1 MSNEIKKL
9 ESPAVQWPAIANK
22 EELKA
27 ALVPELVRQN
37 LRKVD
42 TPMKAYQSDAPT
54 LALIAKEHGEK
65 FCKAR
70 LYDLLLSLGDYLGS
84 QFDLNARQLSMLV
97 EDIVDEF
104 YAINIADVQLVL
116 RRIQHGECGKI
127 YGKITCA
134 FIFDAFKAYYQ
145 ERAND
150 IADSRRA
157 SEESIAKH
165 GFDRTHDEQMSLDE
179 ISEHYLEAKMAAA
192 EKEAKRELIEMNL
205 NYKLSEVKARFNH
218 AAAWHNELKN
228 E

>member
-42 TPMKAYQSDAPT
+42 TPMKAYQSEAPT

-84 QFDLNARQLSMLV
+84 QFDLNAKQLSMLV
-97 EDIVDEF
+97 EDIVDEY

-145 ERAND
+145 ERTND
-150 IADSRRA
+150 IAENHRNQ
-157 SEESIAKH
+157 EESIAKH
-165 GFDRTHDEQMSLDE
+165 GYDRTTAPSATEEEVFEMYKERQTQWLQEQRRLKLADIQNKTHLKDLLNKFEDER
-179 ISEHYLEAKMAAA
+179 H
-192 EKEAKRELIEMNL
+192 R
-205 NYKLSEVKARFNH
+205 
-218 AAAWHNELKN
+218 HNG
-228 E
+228 